1 MIVGKQNWNKYES
14 LEYLKSKNYNTPDF
28 RLIKNTEELLRAVDE
43 WGRDSKLSIRS
54 FRNNGSISFNE
65 PFHPNVVMT
74 VEMMEKLNGY
84 FSDGYHLIMAKGID
98 PQGTLYKGN
107 IMIYPSFSMRRFDF
121 IIECTAGYGTVRDL
135 ETSKKVLRY
144 TNLQDALNVM
154 GYQIQ
159 KIFIATKDVF
169 ADMDKQPVILEWSIY
184 DFPVGIRNKHAIY
197 WEVRQ
202 GTNPCLLK

>member
-1 MIVGKQNWNKYES
+1 MIRGRLQWNKYES
-14 LEYLKSKNYNTPDF
+14 LEYLKGKGYNTPDF
-28 RLIKNTEELLRAVDE
+28 RLVTNPQELNNVIIEFANER
-43 WGRDSKLSIRS
+43 KISIRS
-54 FRNNGSISFNE
+54 FRPNQLSFNE
-65 PFHPNVVMT
+65 PFYPNQVITVVVIET
-74 VEMMEKLNGY
+74 LLRHLR
-84 FSDGYHLIMAKGID
+84 DGYHLIMARGVD
-98 PQGTLYKGN
+98 PTGTAWKGN

-144 TNLQDALNVM
+144 TNLHDALNVM

-197 WEVRQ
+197 WEVRK
-202 GTNPCLLK
+202 GTSHVA